1 MSTEVQQESKP
12 TDRCPFDLEQG
23 QRALLDSGVIGSY
36 DLFGVKH
43 WLLGS
48 AEDVKLVTNDP
59 R

>member
-1 MSTEVQQESKP
+1 MSTEVQQETTP
-12 TDRCPFDLEQG
+12 VGRCPFAIQDE

-36 DLFGVKH
+36 DLYGVKH
-43 WLLGS
+43 WLLAS